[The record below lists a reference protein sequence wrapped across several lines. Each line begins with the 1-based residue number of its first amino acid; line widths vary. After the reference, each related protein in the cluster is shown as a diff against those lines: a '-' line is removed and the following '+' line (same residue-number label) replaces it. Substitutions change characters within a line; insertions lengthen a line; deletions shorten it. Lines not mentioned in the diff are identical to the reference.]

1 MNSSSHNK
9 INIRHL
15 LFSILT
21 GLVFGVFV
29 WYVWRLDYAEAKQDR
44 RDIAVAQSR
53 LITER
58 FIQRA
63 DDEIERLRNFKRRI
77 ETHDDNPDLLWEFE
91 TDLILAQS
99 LSVPF
104 IQWITPDLN
113 IARGYGDPEF
123 LALEQLDPSGNDQ
136 RRAGLRQSH
145 RDSLLAVSGSYTF
158 GDKDDKQFFI
168 IDIPVY
174 RNNEYIGSL
183 AAGLDFDML
192 FDGVMQQRETYSV
205 QLRDEDGNLFY
216 SYGEQSADEQ
226 NGDLAHKQQ
235 LDLYNGRGGF
245 WYSTIVADRREL
257 RAEIFANLKLN
268 LILGLMFS
276 ALLGAA
282 LYFILGFYSAKR
294 SYGISNRKLR
304 AVIRSSPLAIYTVN
318 KKGIVSDFWNS
329 AAEKMFGFRTREV
342 TDQYLPDITG
352 ESAVEFQHLIHS
364 VLGGEEFYMQESTRT
379 RKDGTEFDV
388 RVFATPIKKSG
399 GDKGE
404 VLVMVEN
411 ITLQKET
418 ERELQNEKQVSD
430 TILKGQPGLFYLID
444 EKRHLVRWNKNVN
457 DFFGLTDAELNGM
470 NFLELFIEEERLK
483 VLEAIQN
490 ANNKGELEVETVVRS
505 GGELHDFY
513 FNGTLMTIG
522 QRRFIVG
529 NGVNITERN
538 RTRNEL
544 QRSLEEKEVLLSEIH
559 HRVKNNL
566 AIISNLIDIQL
577 INIDDDTMT
586 EILRETQNRIF
597 SIAGVHEMLYDVKN
611 FSQISFKEYLKK
623 LFGRIFDLYDDKNHL
638 TSYDLRVKVEY
649 LNINQA
655 IPLGLLFTEFITNSF
670 KHGFER
676 NHAGL
681 ITIEITGGQ
690 DLIHVVY
697 KDNGK
702 GFETEIFEN
711 SSSMGMI
718 LSRSLLKQL
727 SAEYAVSGENGFE
740 ISFSFTTRIRGAH
753 STLN

>member
-1 MNSSSHNK
+1 MNSGTHNN

-15 LFSILT
+15 LLSLLT

-29 WYVWRLDYAEAKQDR
+29 WYVWSLDYAEAEQDR
-44 RDIAVAQSR
+44 REIAVAQSR

-58 FIQRA
+58 FIERA
-63 DDEIERLRNFKRRI
+63 DNEIERLRNYKRRI
-77 ETHDDNPDLLWEFE
+77 ETHNDNPDLLWEFE
-91 TDLILAQS
+91 TDLILDQS
-99 LSVPF
+99 VSVPF
-104 IQWITPDLN
+104 IQWITPDAA
-113 IARGYGDPEF
+113 IARSYGDDDF
-123 LALEQLDPSGNDQ
+123 LALPQLNPNENEQ
-136 RRAGLRQSH
+136 RMTGLRQSQK
-145 RDSLLAVSGSYTF
+145 DSLLVVSGVYTI
-158 GDKDDKQFFI
+158 DDGRHFFI

-174 RNNEYIGSL
+174 RGGEYIGSL
-183 AAGLDFDML
+183 AAGLDFSL
-192 FDGVMQQRETYSV
+192 VFDTVMQQREIYSV
-205 QLRDEDGNLFY
+205 QLKDENGTVFY
-216 SYGEQSADEQ
+216 SYGIQTQEGRD
-226 NGDLAHKQQ
+226 GDLSHQQ
-235 LDLYNGRGGF
+235 QMDVYNGQGGF
-245 WYSTIVADRREL
+245 WYATIVADREEL

-268 LILGLMFS
+268 LILGLMLSVLF
-276 ALLGAA
+276 AA
-282 LYFILGFYSAKR
+282 GVYFMLGFYSAKR
-294 SYGISNRKLR
+294 SYGHTNRKLR

-318 KKGIVSDFWNS
+318 KKGVVTDFWNS
-329 AAEKMFGFRTREV
+329 AAERMFGYRAKQV
-342 TDQYLPDITG
+342 IGHYLPDITK
-352 ESAVEFQHLIHS
+352 ESAMEFQEMIHT
-364 VLGGEEFYMQESTRT
+364 VLGGEELYSYESVRT
-379 RKDGTEFDV
+379 RKDGSEFDV
-388 RVFATPIKKSG
+388 RVFATPAKESG
-399 GDKGE
+399 GDMAE

-411 ITLQKET
+411 ITVQKQT

-444 EKRHLVRWNKNVN
+444 EKRSLVRWNKNVN
-457 DFFGLTDAELNGM
+457 DFFGLTDKELSGM

-490 ANNKGELEVETVVRS
+490 ANNEGVLEVETVVRT
-505 GGELHDFY
+505 GGELYDFY
-513 FNGTLMTIG
+513 INGTLMTIG

-544 QRSLEEKEVLLSEIH
+544 QRSLDEKEVLLSEIH

-566 AIISNLIDIQL
+566 AIIANLIDIQI
-577 INIDDDTMT
+577 INIEDDSMT

-611 FSQISFKEYLKK
+611 FSQISFKEYLRK
-623 LFGRIFDLYDDKNHL
+623 LFRRIFDLYEDKHHL

-655 IPLGLLFTEFITNSF
+655 IPLGLLLTEFITNSF
-670 KHGFER
+670 KHGFDR
-676 NHAGL
+676 SHAGL
-681 ITIEITGGQ
+681 ITIEITGGP

-702 GFETEIFEN
+702 GFDTEIFEN

-727 SAEYAVSGENGFE
+727 SAEYSVSGENGFE
-740 ISFSFTTRIRGAH
+740 ISFSFTTRTRGAH